1 MLAVPIILAIII
13 AVAFYLDRGVWGDDT
28 KDNPKRTDQEDQI

>member
-13 AVAFYLDRGVWGDDT
+13 AAVFYFDRGVWGEE
-28 KDNPKRTDQEDQI
+28 KEDNPKRTDQKEEI